1 MDEYGA
7 IPRYQMDGFGEHDL
21 FLNNGKNLL
30 KVKQLQKDICQA
42 REVKK
47 LQMQKMFSIYIKV
60 QAEEKYSK
68 GMVAM
73 LTDRIKPKTYQ

>member
-1 MDEYGA
+1 
-7 IPRYQMDGFGEHDL
+7 
-21 FLNNGKNLL
+21 
-30 KVKQLQKDICQA
+30 
-42 REVKK
+42 
-47 LQMQKMFSIYIKV
+47 MFSIYIKV